1 MLSHYCLPLPQIFD
15 MAFDLAFIIV
25 LIWAAYRGFTKGVIV
40 QAASLAALIL
50 GIWGAVRFSD
60 YTTQLLIEKTNM
72 SGEYL
77 PIISF
82 ALTFVVFVIA
92 IHLLARVLEKL
103 VQAVALGVINRLA
116 GALFS
121 MTKYALI
128 ISGLL
133 VVLNTINTQKPFLP
147 ADKLEQSKMYIPL
160 SRFAPSI
167 FPYLKFNMSFDHIEE
182 KAKEGLNI

>member
-1 MLSHYCLPLPQIFD
+1 
-15 MAFDLAFIIV
+15 MAFDLAFIII

-50 GIWGAVRFSD
+50 GIWGAIRFSD
-60 YTTQLLIEKTNM
+60 YTTQLLVEKTNM

-82 ALTFVVFVIA
+82 ALTFIVFVIA
-92 IHLLARVLEKL
+92 IHLLARILEKL
-103 VQAVALGVINRLA
+103 VQAVALGIINRLA

-121 MTKYALI
+121 MTKYALV
-128 ISGLL
+128 ISGIL
-133 VVLNTINTQKPFLP
+133 VVLNTINAQNPFLP
-147 ADKLEQSKMYIPL
+147 SDKINQSKMYRPL

-167 FPYLKFNMSFDHIEE
+167 FPYLKFNMSFDTIEE
-182 KAKEGLNI
+182 EAQEGLNI